1 MTAFDSGWS
10 VLKEFRFEGGFP
22 GILTQ
27 GGYDSKTD
35 TPYANLASHVADF
48 KDGSEF
54 RSDREL
60 MDRVMRILSHENM
73 HQALH
78 PPYTDDL
85 WNAVSMSGVS
95 RDEKERLQEQVDR
108 DWERFQEYG
117 AWTGT
122 QGIDEDE
129 KWRMLGLYGIHRKND
144 GRKV

>member
-1 MTAFDSGWS
+1 MDALDAGWA
-10 VLKEFRFEGGFP
+10 VLKEFRFDGGFP
-22 GILTQ
+22 KILMQ
-27 GGYDSKTD
+27 GGYDPETD

-48 KDGSEF
+48 KTGSEF

-85 WNAVSMSGVS
+85 WNAVSRSGV
-95 RDEKERLQEQVDR
+95 RREDKERLQEQVDR

-122 QGIDEDE
+122 QGIDEAE
-129 KWRMLGLYGIHRKND
+129 KRRMMALYGIYPKEAAQ
-144 GRKV
+144 